1 MKKLLLLTLT
11 FITGFAYAE
20 ESHIPQK
27 LINVNEELVQ
37 THSKENKNKAIK
49 LYESMNDQIEKRA
62 EKSINDTYSQSKTF
76 SLDFKQD
83 ERLTWAKFNLV
94 SSFYINKGY
103 INASFKDKKENKDSE
118 NDFISILDEY
128 TASTEDNTFN
138 KNEEI
143 FNYNVFKLKN
153 NIENFEKTVSN
164 CSSKNQDK
172 MNKCVSEKLKNS
184 KDIFDKITLNCMNEQ
199 SVEAIQHCRINYIN
213 SDNFKKELAVI
224 YYNLGE
230 VLYKNN

>member
-1 MKKLLLLTLT
+1 MKKLLLIVLP
-11 FITGFAYAE
+11 FITSFAYAE
-20 ESHIPQK
+20 DTHIPQK
-27 LINVNEELVQ
+27 LIDTDKELSKSY
-37 THSKENKNKAIK
+37 SKENENNAIK
-49 LYESMNDQIEKRA
+49 LYNSMNTTVEKRA

-94 SSFYINKGY
+94 SSFYIDKGY
-103 INASFKDKKENKDSE
+103 INASLKDKKENKFAED
-118 NDFISILDEY
+118 NFISVLDEY
-128 TASTEDNTFN
+128 TVSTEDNTFN

-143 FNYNVFKLKN
+143 FNYNVFKLKKN
-153 NIENFEKTVSN
+153 MENFEKIVST
-164 CSSKNQDK
+164 CSSNNEAK
-172 MNKCVSEKLKNS
+172 MNKCVSLKLKNS
-184 KDIFDKITLNCMNEQ
+184 KDIFDKITLTCMNEQ

-213 SDNFKKELAVI
+213 SDEFKKELAII

>member
-1 MKKLLLLTLT
+1 MKKLLLIVLPFTANL
-11 FITGFAYAE
+11 AYAE

-27 LINVNEELVQ
+27 LININEELVQ
-37 THSKENKNKAIK
+37 TYSKENENKALK
-49 LYESMNDQIEKRA
+49 LYESMNTQIEKRA

-103 INASFKDKKENKDSE
+103 VDASFKDKKENKDSE
-118 NDFISILDEY
+118 NNFISILDEY
-128 TASTEDNTFN
+128 TMSTEDNTFN

-153 NIENFEKTVSN
+153 NMENFEKTVSN
-164 CSSKNQDK
+164 CSTKNQDK

-199 SVEAIQHCRINYIN
+199 SVEAIQYCRINYIN
-213 SDNFKKELAVI
+213 SDDFKKKLAIV

-230 VLYKNN
+230 ILYKNN